1 MKKRLFLAFAMLMT
15 FSSFCWADYELTKL
29 AEIDWTQA
37 SAYYNDVWY
46 SGNVSIA
53 VSSNGLEIT
62 SNPPENANF
71 FDSQVPMIA
80 HLPNLKEGDN
90 YQVTF
95 TLDAPADGEI
105 RLDLCSWDGS
115 GATMQKI
122 INVQAGQHEYTAD
135 FIDFPTACTDA
146 MIFYQCGKMSGK
158 HTIKMVQVYKMVG
171 IGETYAVLDNNTL
184 TFYYDGQK
192 DFRSGTKYSIVDN
205 GNGPQWEGNT
215 SISVVRFHSSFADV
229 RPTSTVGWFSLL
241 TSLTKIEDI
250 QYLNTSEVTNMGYM
264 FNGCSGLRILN
275 LSYFDTSKV
284 TDMSCM
290 FRGCDDLTTITVG
303 DKWETQNVTSSDDMF
318 SDCPSLVGG
327 KGTVFDP
334 YHTNKEYARIDGD
347 VSGETSVPG
356 YLTRRP
362 SGYAVYT
369 SSNKT
374 FTFYNDGKM
383 DEKTGDKYLL
393 TIDGEV
399 PEWLSNS
406 NIIKV
411 TTVVFD
417 NSFATAYPI
426 NTSNWFSHFERL
438 TTIEGIEYLNTDKV
452 TEMSAM
458 FNSCYKLQSLDLS
471 TFNTSNVTNMT
482 MMFSYCS
489 QLEELD
495 LRNFDT
501 SNVTYMGLMFDGCK
515 QLTELDLRSFDTHNV
530 TTMHMMFQ
538 HCNNLVT
545 IYANDYKWNT
555 GNVESGGSMFY
566 DCTSLVGGN
575 GTRWSSDYG
584 QWSNQSG
591 VLYARIDGGPDNP
604 GYLTS
609 KLGAY
614 ALYDNHASIKTL
626 TFYYDDQRDRRFG
639 TKKYDLNIINITPEW
654 ISDNCYIEKVVFD
667 ETFKNAR
674 PTSTYN
680 WFYNRTA
687 LESITGLENLN
698 TSEVTN
704 MYGMFRGCSSL
715 TALTFGTSFNTSSV
729 TNMGYMFYGCSSLT
743 SLDLSS
749 FNTTN
754 VTNMSCMFE
763 GCLELKNLK
772 LNSFNTSSVKDMGC
786 MFSVCSSLQTL
797 DLSSFNTRNVTE
809 MLSMFYDCTSL
820 KTITVGPDWST
831 QNVTVSSNMFH
842 GCEQIK
848 GSAGTTYNE
857 GYVDKTYAHVDGLG
871 GPGYLTAVSYGI
883 KVSGKAVT
891 FANKYDVLGDET
903 VYYDDDLNILTLNN
917 ASLTSIS
924 IASSAPNNL
933 RIEVCG
939 DCKVAHTA
947 SSGSAFTTNI
957 ASTTIQGVGK
967 LTITSKNGAGIN
979 IKRSSSAGLL
989 VKDIDLVVK
998 GNTAGI
1004 IGTANATST
1013 RFYSSLAF
1021 ENTNCIISRVGGEQG
1036 SVGIINKMVLEKCHW
1051 TTGEFDKTN
1060 HYVLA
1065 NPMVIERDVI
1075 GITTGVENGQRNSVK
1090 GQRDEWYT
1098 IDGRKL
1104 SGKPAKKGVYIH
1116 NGKAVIK

>member
-15 FSSFCWADYELTKL
+15 VCSFCRAQY
-29 AEIDWTQA
+29 
-37 SAYYNDVWY
+37 
-46 SGNVSIA
+46 
-53 VSSNGLEIT
+53 
-62 SNPPENANF
+62 
-71 FDSQVPMIA
+71 
-80 HLPNLKEGDN
+80 
-90 YQVTF
+90 
-95 TLDAPADGEI
+95 
-105 RLDLCSWDGS
+105 
-115 GATMQKI
+115 
-122 INVQAGQHEYTAD
+122 
-135 FIDFPTACTDA
+135 
-146 MIFYQCGKMSGK
+146 
-158 HTIKMVQVYKMVG
+158 VYKYTV
-171 IGETYAVLDNNTL
+171 YDSDSKTL
-184 TFYYDGQK
+184 TFYYDGKKGDWQEK
-192 DFRSGTKYSIVDN
+192 AGYVVYDIPYYAESYQDIGWVMDHNEDIETVVFDESFARYTPENTCWWFYYLTNLTSIVN
-205 GNGPQWEGNT
+205 
-215 SISVVRFHSSFADV
+215 
-229 RPTSTVGWFSLL
+229 
-241 TSLTKIEDI
+241 IEN
-250 QYLNTSEVTNMGYM
+250 LN
-264 FNGCSGLRILN
+264 
-275 LSYFDTSKV
+275 TSKV
-284 TDMSCM
+284 TDMTYMFALCAKLQSIDVTHFNTSKLERMHNMFYYCQSLLTLDLTNWDTSKVLGMEEVFYHCESLTKITSLENLDLSKVSSMTMMFEGCKKLEILNLTGWDTSNVTKMSAM
-290 FRGCDDLTTITVG
+290 FRNCTNLKKIFVG
-303 DKWETQNVTSSDDMF
+303 DNWSTAQLTESNFMF
-318 SDCPSLVGG
+318 SYCYNLVGCE
-327 KGTVFDP
+327 GTAYSAEHVDAS
-334 YHTNKEYARIDGD
+334 YACIDGGPD
-347 VSGETSVPG
+347 SETPG
-356 YLTRRP
+356 YLSTRP

-374 FTFYNDGKM
+374 LTFYNDGKM
-383 DEKTGDKYLL
+383 DEKTGDNMYLL
-393 TIDGEV
+393 PIEEETPG
-399 PEWLSNS
+399 WYKNS
-406 NIIKV
+406 NKNKV

-417 NSFATAYPI
+417 ESFATAYPI
-426 NTSNWFSHFERL
+426 NTSSWFDNFERL
-438 TTIEGIEYLNTDKV
+438 ETIVGIEYLNTDKV
-452 TEMSAM
+452 TTMTAM
-458 FNSCYKLQSLDLS
+458 FNHCYKLQTLDLS
-471 TFNTSNVTNMT
+471 TFNTSNVTNMGL
-482 MMFSYCS
+482 MFYYCS
-489 QLEELD
+489 NLTELD
-495 LRNFDT
+495 IRNFDT
-501 SNVTYMGLMFDGCK
+501 SNVTNMGLMFGGCNK
-515 QLTELDLRSFDTHNV
+515 LTELDLRSFDTHNV
-530 TTMHMMFQ
+530 KSMNMMFQ
-538 HCNNLVT
+538 NCTNLVT
-545 IYANDYKWNT
+545 IYANDDKWNT
-555 GNVESGGSMFY
+555 DNVETGGGMFY
-566 DCTSLVGGN
+566 YCTSLVGGN

-584 QWSNQSG
+584 QWSNQSS

-614 ALYDNHASIKTL
+614 ALYNDRADINTL
-626 TFYYDDQRDRRFG
+626 TFYYDDQRDRRIG
-639 TKKYDLNIINITPEW
+639 TKKYDLYNDNITPGW
-654 ISDNCYIEKVVFD
+654 ISDDCRIQKVVFD

-674 PTSTYN
+674 PTSTCN

-715 TALTFGTSFNTSSV
+715 TTLTFGEGFNTSSV

-883 KVSGKAVT
+883 TVSGKAVT
-891 FANKYDVLGDET
+891 FANKSDVLGNQT
-903 VYYDDDLNILTLNN
+903 VYYDDALNILTLDN
-917 ASLTSIS
+917 ANVSSIS
-924 IASSAPNNL
+924 IASSAPKNL
-933 RIEVCG
+933 RILVWGE
-939 DCKVAHTA
+939 CKVAHTA
-947 SSGSAFTTNI
+947 TKGNAFTTSI
-957 ASTTIQGVGK
+957 ASTTIEGQGNAK
-967 LTITSKNGAGIN
+967 LTISSKNGVGIN

-1098 IDGRKL
+1098 IDGQKL
-1104 SGKPAKKGVYIH
+1104 NGKPAKKGIYIH
-1116 NGKAVIK
+1116 NGHKRVIK